1 LKEGVGAKEARRP
14 APPAREAAKGARRAG
29 GGEALARA
37 EASQEGSDSVL
48 KRAFDAAAGGLL
60 GTPRE
65 PEEAEADAG
74 EGRDAADESG
84 DAKLTD

>member
-1 LKEGVGAKEARRP
+1 
-14 APPAREAAKGARRAG
+14 
-29 GGEALARA
+29 
-37 EASQEGSDSVL
+37 VL

-60 GTPRE
+60 RAPRE

-74 EGRDAADESG
+74 EERDAADESG